1 MVKVNINEE
10 IRRAAES
17 GKVVLGTDR
26 SLKLLRAGKV
36 KMVIV
41 ASNCPDKV
49 KREVEYLSKLF
60 GVPLFRYPGSS
71 VELGTAV
78 GRPFSVNV
86 CSVLDPGNSSIL
98 STVVG

>member
-1 MVKVNINEE
+1 MNVNEE
-10 IRRAAES
+10 IKRAVES

-41 ASNCPDKV
+41 ASNCPARVRK
-49 KREVEYLSKLF
+49 EVEYLSKLF
-60 GVPLFRYPGSS
+60 DIPLLRYPGTS

-86 CSVLDPGNSSIL
+86 CSVLDPGNSNIL
-98 STVVG
+98 SAVMG